1 MARKLN
7 SSEILVST
15 RESYD
20 QISKIIK
27 DYNNEKNN

>member
-7 SSEILVST
+7 SSEILVLT